1 MEPPHILLVEDMTK
15 ILNYNRMALEKRG
28 YRVTAVRTLSEAR
41 KRIEDAPPDLAV
53 VDILLP
59 DGSGLDLCRQ
69 LRHSDAPILLL
80 TSLGDSDQI
89 VRGLQ
94 AGGDDYII
102 KPYKIEEL
110 IARIEAQL
118 RRVHWLL
125 QAEVETHAGRLVLN
139 ARMQRAFL
147 GGHDLLLKP
156 KEFLL
161 LSTLLRNRGRT
172 MSAEELYSEIWGQ
185 APNVALRTVFVN
197 ISSLRIKL
205 RKNAG
210 ECPSIVIE
218 RSNGGYRLVFPDEKQ
233 GGRE

>member
-1 MEPPHILLVEDMTK
+1 MPWSRRLLVEDMTK

-110 IARIEAQL
+110 IAQRQAARKVEDVKNGQSNVPS
-118 RRVHWLL
+118 RVVPRLKRLQGNHTIWPQHGPADEIIFYIHFTQKAAPGSHW
-125 QAEVETHAGRLVLN
+125 
-139 ARMQRAFL
+139 
-147 GGHDLLLKP
+147 D
-156 KEFLL
+156 
-161 LSTLLRNRGRT
+161 
-172 MSAEELYSEIWGQ
+172 
-185 APNVALRTVFVN
+185 
-197 ISSLRIKL
+197 
-205 RKNAG
+205 KNTQN
-210 ECPSIVIE
+210 P
-218 RSNGGYRLVFPDEKQ
+218 R
-233 GGRE
+233 